1 MGRKDIENA
10 LSRLDSLT
18 KEENLMAV
26 AKNLEVMHRVDDG
39 VKEAKALINDVDDNV
54 KAIKGI
60 AQSVDHNVKATK
72 YGT

>member
-1 MGRKDIENA
+1 
-10 LSRLDSLT
+10 
-18 KEENLMAV
+18 MAV
-26 AKNLEVMHRVDDG
+26 AKNLEVTHRVDGG

-54 KAIKGI
+54 KAIKGV